1 MLPLIIAAGSRVQSA
16 VSVVDLGGG
25 VDSSLAQRMSS
36 AWSDISHHVSDARS
50 GFAEAID
57 KISGNPAALVSAQL
71 DLNSSTLEMT
81 LLSAYVRKG
90 CTAVETLLKA

>member
-1 MLPLIIAAGSRVQSA
+1 MSPFIVAGAVLRAAPSS
-16 VSVVDLGGG
+16 VDLSVGTEQ
-25 VDSSLAQRMSS
+25 SLVQRMSI
-36 AWSDISHHVSDARS
+36 AWGDISHHVSDARS
-50 GFAEAID
+50 GFAEAMN
-57 KISGNPAALVSAQL
+57 KMSGNPTALLASQL